1 MKALCICFGLE
12 STPAGK
18 TVSDSEK
25 DYLEVYKPAAK
36 FLYANPGFCMAFSF
50 NGNEL
55 QFFKKK
61 HPEFLAILQQLI
73 SRRQIEVFGGGF
85 YNPVFPLLYPKDRT
99 DQIELLSAEIRQ
111 TLGKRPRGMTLCAS
125 SWDASLVTSFQTC
138 GMEYVVLDS
147 SLIPPAK
154 QSYLPVIMFD
164 RGKSVTIVPVYR
176 KHKPSLD
183 VPAEEYLS
191 SLFAAVKKSVR
202 GDAYDAASSER
213 FVDIQLTHAEFQ
225 KLLQSGYLQKLADS
239 ASAQFSGTL
248 RFSYPGAYLKT
259 AGARVPAFITAGI
272 DAEIA
277 QWAKVPYT
285 AVSKSDGY
293 PVTIYD
299 FLQTYPESQ
308 ALCNRM
314 LYVSMLANQC
324 HGDKARKKVAREK
337 LWAAQSGEGFVST
350 ASSPLVRAAY
360 RRIAFRNL
368 SEAEKIIRECSEF
381 EEAASR
387 FDYNA
392 DGIDEYMFRMTG
404 FTACITRTAGA
415 ISELDVMQSAG
426 NYADNLSRMEA
437 FDGCTDDY
445 VRSLFIDYI
454 LSDTDVKGYVQGKC
468 ENRETF
474 LRAQYTEQK
483 FSPQHKEVQL
493 LFSGEFGEK
502 KQALSVRK
510 KYAANSNG
518 FTLQYIVKNESA
530 EALRA
535 DFVVESNFA
544 QANYDPL
551 DFTPYTIEIASG
563 DTRFESDSA
572 RSSAALSPSGIISD
586 VSAVQLSDAEN
597 SLSFM
602 CEPNESCALSFMPI
616 TFRRPES
623 AVGKIVP
630 AAMTLC
636 AAMHWPI
643 DLAPGMETEKTIN
656 FSIIAM
662 KRKRTKAEKRGK

>member
-1 MKALCICFGLE
+1 MCICFGLE
-12 STPAGK
+12 SAPAGK
-18 TVSDSEK
+18 TISDSEK
-25 DYLEVYKPAAK
+25 EYLDVYKPAAK
-36 FLYANPGFCMAFSF
+36 FLYAHPGFCMAFSF
-50 NGNEL
+50 TGSEL

-61 HPEFLAILQQLI
+61 HPEFLSILQQLI

-111 TLGKRPRGMTLCAS
+111 TLGKRPRGMTVYAS
-125 SWDASLVTSFQTC
+125 CWDASLVTSFQTC

-154 QSYLPVIMFD
+154 QSYLPVIMSD
-164 RGKSVTIVPVYR
+164 RGKSVTIVPAYR
-176 KHKPSLD
+176 KHKPAPD
-183 VPAEEYLS
+183 VPPEEYLAA
-191 SLFAAVKKSVR
+191 LFASVKKSVR
-202 GDAYDAASSER
+202 GDVYDAAFSER
-213 FVDIQLTHAEFQ
+213 FVDMQLTHAEFQ
-225 KLLQSGYLQKLADS
+225 KLLQSGYMQRLAENA
-239 ASAQFSGTL
+239 ASQFSDTI
-248 RFSYPGAYLKT
+248 RFSHPGAYLKT

-285 AVSKSDGY
+285 AVTKSDGY

-299 FLQTYPESQ
+299 FLQTYPESR
-308 ALCNRM
+308 ALCDRM

-337 LWAAQSGEGFVST
+337 IWAAQSGESFVCT
-350 ASSPLVRAAY
+350 ASAPLVRAAY
-360 RRIAFRNL
+360 RRIAFKNL

-392 DGIDEYMFRMTG
+392 DGVDEYMFRMAG
-404 FTACITRTAGA
+404 FTACITRADGA
-415 ISELDVMQSAG
+415 ICELDVMESAG

-445 VRSLFIDYI
+445 VRSLFIDYA
-454 LSDTDVKGYVQGKC
+454 LSDADLKNYVKGRGGSEGAFFK
-468 ENRETF
+468 
-474 LRAQYTEQK
+474 AQYVEQK
-483 FSPQHKEVQL
+483 FSAQHKEVQL
-493 LFSGEFGEK
+493 SSFGEFGEK
-502 KQALSVRK
+502 KQALSIRK

-518 FTLQYIVKNESA
+518 FTLQYIVKNESS

-535 DFVVESNFA
+535 NLIVESNFA
-544 QANYDPL
+544 HTNYDAP
-551 DFTPYTIEIASG
+551 DFTPYRIEIASG
-563 DTRFESDSA
+563 DERFESDSA
-572 RSSAALSPSGIISD
+572 QSSATLSPTGILSD
-586 VSAVQLSDAEN
+586 VSAVQLSDTEN
-597 SLSFM
+597 ALSFVF
-602 CEPNESCALSFMPI
+602 EPNESCGLSFMPI

-623 AVGKIVP
+623 AGEKIVP

-636 AAMHWPI
+636 AAMYWPI